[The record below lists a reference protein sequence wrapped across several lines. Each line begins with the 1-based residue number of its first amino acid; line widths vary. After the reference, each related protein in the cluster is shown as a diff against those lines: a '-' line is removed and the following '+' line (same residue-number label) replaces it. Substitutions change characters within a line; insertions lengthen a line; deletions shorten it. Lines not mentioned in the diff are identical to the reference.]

1 MANRILDLI
10 SNPVDHDSGRDIG
23 LVRGPGDSDQ
33 VALREEFSLRTDA
46 GCSKD
51 ARVAPIK
58 GGGGHS
64 SGGRVW
70 RDREWGRYFILR
82 V

>member
-1 MANRILDLI
+1 VANRILDLI

-51 ARVAPIK
+51 ARVAPI
-58 GGGGHS
+58 
-64 SGGRVW
+64 
-70 RDREWGRYFILR
+70 
-82 V
+82 